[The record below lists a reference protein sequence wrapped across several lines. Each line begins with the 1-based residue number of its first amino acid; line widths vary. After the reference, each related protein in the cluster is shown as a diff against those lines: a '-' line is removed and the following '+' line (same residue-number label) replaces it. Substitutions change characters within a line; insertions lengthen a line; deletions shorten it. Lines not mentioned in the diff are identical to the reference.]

1 MRLLVAEDE
10 RDLNRLLQKV
20 LTKAGYTVDGC
31 YDGEEALLYLQ
42 GTAYDALVLDVMMP
56 RKDGYTLVQEMRS
69 QGMDTPV
76 LFLTA
81 RDSVADRVKGLDLGA
96 DDYLVKPFDFDELL
110 ARLRAMTR
118 KHVGQRTNTLIVGDL
133 TLDTAPGRG
142 GDCPAAQGVCHFR
155 ISHAPPGHR
164 SVPGADRGPDLEL
177 RVRRQLQ
184 QRGRLPQ
191 PPAEEDRRGPG
202 GEAPPHRTGHG
213 LGHPAPRRGEGPMK
227 RRSVQVRLTLWYTLL
242 MAGMAGLL
250 LVFLLV
256 ISGAVSRQTAMD
268 QLETTLRENLS
279 QVSLGDDGSLQL
291 GEDFSFYQNGVY
303 TLVYSQSQALL
314 AGQVPVS
321 FTASEP
327 FQNGQT
333 RPVDGEG
340 GRYYVLDF
348 WVPQGWESGLW
359 VRGILEAPEN
369 PQTVTNLV
377 FIAVVTL
384 PAFIL
389 LAALGG
395 YGIVHRAFRPLEEIT
410 ATAAAINEAADL
422 SARVAVPPGDHEFS
436 RLADTFNQMFGRLE
450 GSFEAEQQFTA
461 DASHE
466 LRTPVAVIK
475 SACEYAEK
483 YGETPQEQQETL
495 AMIHRQ
501 ADRMT
506 QLIQQLLSI
515 TRLEQGTEPAQR
527 EALDLAALV
536 TGVCADQPYPKDRL
550 ACQVQ
555 PGVWVRGDR
564 GLLARLL
571 QNLIDNGFAYG
582 KPQGHV
588 WVTLGTEGDQAVLQV
603 RDDGIGIPQDQQEKI
618 WQRFYQVDPAR
629 REGGGAGLG
638 LAMVKKIAQL
648 HGGRITLDSTPG
660 QGSTFTLSLPLEK
673 ELFAP

>member
-1 MRLLVAEDE
+1 
-10 RDLNRLLQKV
+10 
-20 LTKAGYTVDGC
+20 
-31 YDGEEALLYLQ
+31 
-42 GTAYDALVLDVMMP
+42 
-56 RKDGYTLVQEMRS
+56 
-69 QGMDTPV
+69 
-76 LFLTA
+76 
-81 RDSVADRVKGLDLGA
+81 
-96 DDYLVKPFDFDELL
+96 
-110 ARLRAMTR
+110 
-118 KHVGQRTNTLIVGDL
+118 
-133 TLDTAPGRG
+133 
-142 GDCPAAQGVCHFR
+142 
-155 ISHAPPGHR
+155 
-164 SVPGADRGPDLEL
+164 
-177 RVRRQLQ
+177 
-184 QRGRLPQ
+184 
-191 PPAEEDRRGPG
+191 
-202 GEAPPHRTGHG
+202 
-213 LGHPAPRRGEGPMK
+213 MK

-340 GRYYVLDF
+340 GQYYVLDF

-466 LRTPVAVIK
+466 LRTPVAVIL
-475 SACEYAEK
+475 SQCEYALAK
-483 YGETPQEQQETL
+483 PETTG
-495 AMIHRQ
+495 Q
-501 ADRMT
+501 A
-506 QLIQQLLSI
+506 
-515 TRLEQGTEPAQR
+515 R
-527 EALDLAALV
+527 EALETVQQQARRMATLIGQLLTLTRADSAHRRLMTETVDLSGLAQAVAEQTEELAAKKQIRV
-536 TGVCADQPYPKDRL
+536 TAEIPVSYTHLDVYKRQARTAQRSRS
-550 ACQVQ
+550 A
-555 PGVWVRGDR
+555 
-564 GLLARLL
+564 ARLHP
-571 QNLIDNGFAYG
+571 GRPAY
-582 KPQGHV
+582 
-588 WVTLGTEGDQAVLQV
+588 
-603 RDDGIGIPQDQQEKI
+603 RS
-618 WQRFYQVDPAR
+618 
-629 REGGGAGLG
+629 AGC
-638 LAMVKKIAQL
+638 
-648 HGGRITLDSTPG
+648 GR
-660 QGSTFTLSLPLEK
+660 
-673 ELFAP
+673 

>member
-1 MRLLVAEDE
+1 
-10 RDLNRLLQKV
+10 
-20 LTKAGYTVDGC
+20 
-31 YDGEEALLYLQ
+31 
-42 GTAYDALVLDVMMP
+42 
-56 RKDGYTLVQEMRS
+56 
-69 QGMDTPV
+69 
-76 LFLTA
+76 
-81 RDSVADRVKGLDLGA
+81 
-96 DDYLVKPFDFDELL
+96 
-110 ARLRAMTR
+110 
-118 KHVGQRTNTLIVGDL
+118 
-133 TLDTAPGRG
+133 
-142 GDCPAAQGVCHFR
+142 
-155 ISHAPPGHR
+155 
-164 SVPGADRGPDLEL
+164 
-177 RVRRQLQ
+177 
-184 QRGRLPQ
+184 
-191 PPAEEDRRGPG
+191 
-202 GEAPPHRTGHG
+202 
-213 LGHPAPRRGEGPMK
+213 MK

-369 PQTVTNLV
+369 PQLLTNLM
-377 FIAVVTL
+377 FIAMVTL
-384 PAFIL
+384 PAFLL

-395 YGIVHRAFRPLEEIT
+395 YGIARRAFRPLKEIT
-410 ATAAAINEAADL
+410 STAAAINEAADL

-436 RLADTFNQMFGRLE
+436 RLAATFNQMFARLE
-450 GSFEAEQQFTA
+450 EAFEAEKQFTA

-466 LRTPVAVIK
+466 LRTPVSVIK

-483 YGETPQEQQETL
+483 YGETPQEQRETL

-501 ADRMT
+501 ADRMAE
-506 QLIQQLLSI
+506 LIQQLLSI
-515 TRLEQGTEPAQR
+515 TRLDQGTEGLRLEP
-527 EALDLAALV
+527 LDLAALV
-536 TGVCADQPYPKDRL
+536 EGVCAEQPYPRQRL
-550 ACQVQ
+550 FCQV
-555 PGVWVRGDR
+555 GGAVWVRGDA
-564 GLLARLL
+564 GLLRRLL
-571 QNLIDNGFAYG
+571 QNLIDNGFKYG
-582 KPQGHV
+582 TPQGHV

-638 LAMVKKIAQL
+638 LSMVKKIAQL

-660 QGSTFTLSLPLEK
+660 QGSTFALSLPLEK
-673 ELFAP
+673 EMFAP